1 MTTTSMNKEMTK
13 LVSLIAKADI
23 PFEIIGTDRTNCYDG
38 SEYITYNICVP
49 DSDTAQHCSGAI
61 DAASADT
68 TYGGRRGLIEVMGF
82 RGCECITDND
92 VVGYLTAEEAFEY
105 INKAWEIISK

>member
-1 MTTTSMNKEMTK
+1 MTTTSMNKEMTN

-23 PFEIIGTDRTNCYDG
+23 PFEIIGTDCIGYYDRN
-38 SEYITYNICVP
+38 EYITYNISVP

-61 DAASADT
+61 DAASSES
-68 TYGGRRGLIEVMGF
+68 TYGGRQGLIEVMGF
-82 RGCECITDND
+82 RSCECITDND

-105 INKAWEIISK
+105 IKKAWEIISK